1 MILSEQHNEIFDR
14 YSTEA
19 PVRLVAMAHELG
31 LEVFKSPL
39 KPSISGL
46 IEPSETAQSGFRIRI
61 NRHELAE
68 RQRFT
73 LAHEIGHYVLHRDKI
88 GGGIV
93 DNIMY
98 RSNLSSR
105 YEVEANKFAADLI
118 MPMIL
123 VRQKLNQLGRAVSDE
138 AVTALASHFRVSQ
151 AAMRI
156 RLGV

>member
-1 MILSEQHNEIFDR
+1 MTLPEQHKEIFAR
-14 YSTEA
+14 YSEEA
-19 PVRLVAMAHELG
+19 PVRLAAMADELG
-31 LEVFKSPL
+31 LEVFRSPL

-46 IEPSETAQSGFRIRI
+46 IEPSETAPSGFRIRI

-73 LAHEIGHYVLHRDKI
+73 LAHEIGHYMLHRDKI

-93 DNIMY
+93 DNVMY

-105 YEVEANKFAADLI
+105 YEVEANKFAADLL
-118 MPMIL
+118 MPMIQ
-123 VRQKLNQLGRAVSDE
+123 VKEKLQQLGGIATDE
-138 AVTALASHFRVSQ
+138 VIFALAHEFRVSQ

-156 RLGV
+156 RLGG